1 MDSSPDNQAALMG
14 QLYSVTQALTCT
26 QDEDY
31 LLDRIL
37 SEARK
42 LLSAEAGSIFLVRD
56 GKLHFTYVQNQKL
69 FNGSADLRDSYVQ
82 DGKIH
87 FTYKRDGEM
96 ADGSADLKDRYLHRP
111 MKIDQSSLAGYV
123 ALSGKPLVIED
134 AHHIP
139 SDAPYHFNKQYDQ
152 STGYRTRSVLVQP
165 LLNGQGRVIGVLQ
178 LINALD
184 GAGQVKGFSPED
196 VNLAGFFANSAALA
210 LERAMI
216 TRELILRMMRM
227 AELRDPKETGTH
239 VNRVGGYA
247 AVIYE
252 AWGTSQGLPSQE
264 VSRNQDLI
272 RVAAML
278 HDVGKVAI
286 SDTILKK
293 PGRLDEDEYHTMK
306 FHTVRGAQ
314 LFGAPSSEMDR
325 LAQQIVL
332 RHHERWDGKG
342 YPGHIDDLHTCQ
354 TLGPGQKGE
363 ETPIAA
369 RITALADV
377 YDALMSKRVY
387 KEAWPEEKALGIIKE
402 ERGSQFDP
410 LVVDAFFTV
419 YDEIDR
425 VRRLYAENDS

>member
-1 MDSSPDNQAALMG
+1 MEFSSDHQAAWMG
-14 QLYSVTQALTCT
+14 QLCSVTQALTCT

-87 FTYKRDGEM
+87 FSYKRGGEVVDGT
-96 ADGSADLKDRYLHRP
+96 ADLKDRYLHRP
-111 MKIDQSSLAGYV
+111 MKIDPTSLAGYV

-139 SDAPYHFNKQYDQ
+139 AEAPYKFNIQYDQ

-165 LLNGQGRVIGVLQ
+165 LVNGQGRVIGVLQ

-184 GAGQVKGFSPED
+184 EAGQVRSFSPGD
-196 VNLAGFFANSAALA
+196 LNLAGFFANSAALA

-252 AWGTSQGLPSQE
+252 AWATKQGLASQE

-314 LFGAPSSEMDR
+314 LFGTPSSEMDR
-325 LAQQIVL
+325 LAQQIAL

-342 YPGHIDDLHTCQ
+342 YPGQIDDLHTCQ
-354 TLGPGQKGE
+354 SLGPGQKE
-363 ETPIAA
+363 EEPPIAA

-377 YDALMSKRVY
+377 YDALMSKRAY
-387 KEAWPEEKALGIIKE
+387 KDAWPEEKVLGIIKE
-402 ERGSQFDP
+402 ERGRQFDP

-419 YDEIDR
+419 YDEINR
-425 VRRLYAENDS
+425 VRRLYAEDDS